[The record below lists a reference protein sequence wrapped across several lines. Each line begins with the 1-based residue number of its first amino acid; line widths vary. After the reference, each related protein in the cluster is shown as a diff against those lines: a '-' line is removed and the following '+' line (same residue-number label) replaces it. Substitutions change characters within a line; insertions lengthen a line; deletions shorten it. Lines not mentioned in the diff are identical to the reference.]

1 MAIPY
6 IQVAWTLKGHGAGQD
21 NYGFWW
27 LSKIY
32 LYNNNSTNN
41 FFTNIQTYELPFL
54 TLELN
59 TFMITWILRSE
70 KILALKLLTASHSD
84 LSIQSH

>member
-27 LSKIY
+27 LSKIC
-32 LYNNNSTNN
+32 LYNNNSANN
-41 FFTNIQTYELPFL
+41 FFTNNYTDLWTSFL
-54 TLELN
+54 
-59 TFMITWILRSE
+59 
-70 KILALKLLTASHSD
+70 D
-84 LSIQSH
+84 LGIEYFHE